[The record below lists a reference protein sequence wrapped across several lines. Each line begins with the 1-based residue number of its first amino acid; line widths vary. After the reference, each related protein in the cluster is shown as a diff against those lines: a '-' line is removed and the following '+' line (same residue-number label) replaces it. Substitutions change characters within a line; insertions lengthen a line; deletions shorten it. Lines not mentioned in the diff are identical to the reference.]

1 MLFAV
6 VHESARVAASI
17 SLSGGGI
24 GGSRIIM
31 ADLITGRLDFSLAT
45 FNSARSNMD
54 AKKGAA
60 T

>member
-1 MLFAV
+1 VLFAV
-6 VHESARVAASI
+6 VHESARVAASM
-17 SLSGGGI
+17 SLSGGGT

>member
-1 MLFAV
+1 V
-6 VHESARVAASI
+6 VHESARVAASM

>member
-1 MLFAV
+1 M
-6 VHESARVAASI
+6 

-54 AKKGAA
+54 ASGVDFWPHVFDGKK
-60 T
+60 